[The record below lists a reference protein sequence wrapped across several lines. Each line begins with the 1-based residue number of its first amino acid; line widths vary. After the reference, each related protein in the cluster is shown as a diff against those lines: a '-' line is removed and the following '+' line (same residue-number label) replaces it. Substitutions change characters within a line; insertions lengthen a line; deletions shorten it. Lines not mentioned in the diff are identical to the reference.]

1 MSLMK
6 VNKITGKTGTATGA
20 ISFSGDNAE
29 FVSGIATPN
38 PKELDTIT
46 LPAATTTT
54 FFGVVKTA
62 NNAVITVP
70 SDSILQV
77 I

>member
-1 MSLMK
+1 MADL
-6 VNKITGKTGTATGA
+6 NY
-20 ISFSGDNAE
+20 
-29 FVSGIATPN
+29 
-38 PKELDTIT
+38 TIT
-46 LPAATTTT
+46 LQAATTTT